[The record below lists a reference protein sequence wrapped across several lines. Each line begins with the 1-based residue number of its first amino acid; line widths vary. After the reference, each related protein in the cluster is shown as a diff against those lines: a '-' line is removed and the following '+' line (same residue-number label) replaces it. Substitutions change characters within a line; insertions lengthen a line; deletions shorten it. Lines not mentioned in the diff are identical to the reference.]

1 MASLSPYERAR
12 ACTVLRFHD
21 TRALLLEFELTIER
35 SDPLGLALFIEEHV
49 RFSAQTESLDRLLRD
64 HKQGQI
70 SACQCLARNLVD
82 QPRCS
87 LEWILPSFLCIL
99 ALGKAGPLISF
110 EWIPKVLE
118 EKPNLRTFRF
128 LAAIAWLGFC
138 QSQLSEN
145 KQALENA
152 SCCSDYIAQL
162 FGGGHAAFGARMIC
176 AWKGSASLGEVV
188 LQILQLDR
196 VCNET
201 ATWLEKANN
210 LQSSIKLL
218 EVLPFEK
225 ILEKGISEAAVLE
238 DPDSVAEYLSYKATF
253 FSEVQV
259 RKSFVSILR
268 GTNTKILL
276 AAHGTLPLLIAV
288 SKFLSQP
295 DFKERC
301 IPLVLPLQLERMG
314 IRAQSQCLSSYSD
327 ELPEEM
333 STLLINL
340 AYTLCFI
347 HDQPESPYGAD
358 LRSLPVYALFKFL
371 ERMPGHSIDSV
382 LRRFLLKD
390 LQSSCDELV
399 LQSRMPQIL
408 QGAIQQQQSLQL
420 SGNAMRQDLANMV
433 REALREPDK
442 DQMGEK
448 VEQLF
453 CRTFGVVC
461 QPTLCCTLASAF
473 LSTSLPLSTLAYQ
486 KLCTDPLTLFKCPLT
501 CWDRPGIRRVL
512 LMVLFHLFRVND
524 ALVESVSEDHEES
537 AEEFRTSR
545 NVLFVRCVLALME
558 KCPTIRSCS
567 FASGFIR
574 ASVSECPGIGAAIV
588 REGMGDAELDW
599 FIINV
604 PEVMS
609 VGNAY
614 QNLLALPTIPTASE
628 RLLAASAVLRISI
641 IHGHRDE
648 VKAQEMA
655 LSAISVLIS
664 NFFIVIGP
672 VGVPVSTFVGEDKFC
687 RGAALRML
695 KSISHVRGQR
705 QGLRNECVMAL
716 QKLARLCK
724 GEEIV
729 GGLPASLANRQKV
742 FLREMLDGINK
753 ALFALGSSL

>member
-1 MASLSPYERAR
+1 
-12 ACTVLRFHD
+12 
-21 TRALLLEFELTIER
+21 
-35 SDPLGLALFIEEHV
+35 
-49 RFSAQTESLDRLLRD
+49 
-64 HKQGQI
+64 
-70 SACQCLARNLVD
+70 
-82 QPRCS
+82 
-87 LEWILPSFLCIL
+87 
-99 ALGKAGPLISF
+99 
-110 EWIPKVLE
+110 
-118 EKPNLRTFRF
+118 
-128 LAAIAWLGFC
+128 
-138 QSQLSEN
+138 
-145 KQALENA
+145 
-152 SCCSDYIAQL
+152 
-162 FGGGHAAFGARMIC
+162 
-176 AWKGSASLGEVV
+176 
-188 LQILQLDR
+188 
-196 VCNET
+196 
-201 ATWLEKANN
+201 
-210 LQSSIKLL
+210 
-218 EVLPFEK
+218 
-225 ILEKGISEAAVLE
+225 
-238 DPDSVAEYLSYKATF
+238 
-253 FSEVQV
+253 
-259 RKSFVSILR
+259 
-268 GTNTKILL
+268 
-276 AAHGTLPLLIAV
+276 
-288 SKFLSQP
+288 
-295 DFKERC
+295 
-301 IPLVLPLQLERMG
+301 
-314 IRAQSQCLSSYSD
+314 
-327 ELPEEM
+327 
-333 STLLINL
+333 
-340 AYTLCFI
+340 
-347 HDQPESPYGAD
+347 
-358 LRSLPVYALFKFL
+358 
-371 ERMPGHSIDSV
+371 
-382 LRRFLLKD
+382 
-390 LQSSCDELV
+390 
-399 LQSRMPQIL
+399 
-408 QGAIQQQQSLQL
+408 
-420 SGNAMRQDLANMV
+420 
-433 REALREPDK
+433 
-442 DQMGEK
+442 
-448 VEQLF
+448 
-453 CRTFGVVC
+453 
-461 QPTLCCTLASAF
+461 
-473 LSTSLPLSTLAYQ
+473 
-486 KLCTDPLTLFKCPLT
+486 
-501 CWDRPGIRRVL
+501 
-512 LMVLFHLFRVND
+512 MVLFHLFRVND